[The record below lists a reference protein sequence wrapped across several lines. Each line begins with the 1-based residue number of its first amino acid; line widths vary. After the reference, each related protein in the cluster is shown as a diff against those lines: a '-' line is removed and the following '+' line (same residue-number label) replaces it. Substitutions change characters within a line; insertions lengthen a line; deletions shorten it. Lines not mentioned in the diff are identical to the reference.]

1 MPKKLWVATAGHD
14 EQGSFSDIE
23 SQHTYQN
30 VSGFE
35 KEVQIA
41 AAGDRG
47 DEVIVWDAPADP
59 GDSYGVDQ
67 RFNLYHTEADSQG
80 SDTPVQH
87 RVGGSQHD

>member
-1 MPKKLWVATAGHD
+1 MPKKLWVAAADHD
-14 EQGSFSDIE
+14 EQGSFSDLE

-47 DEVIVWDAPADP
+47 DQAIVCDAPADP
-59 GDSYGVDQ
+59 DDSYGADQ
-67 RFNLYHTEADSQG
+67 RFNLYHTEEDSQG
-80 SDTPVQH
+80 TDTPVKH
-87 RVGGSQHD
+87 SVGDH